1 MPDNK
6 QLCKV
11 CKARHLAPTGKK
23 CKRKIQEQNDELLRD
38 AAVTGPGS
46 TGGAGRRTAVA
57 DRNTSAAEERLGQVE
72 QQVVT
77 SVRSSTPSTS
87 ELSIDSFLES
97 IKSSKHK
104 KYQPVE
110 SSSSSDECDDPSL
123 EVLKSHR
130 LQEKVDKRIKELV
143 QSSHCQ
149 GKLKY
154 KSQRGG
160 DIDVQVKHK
169 VHWPTL
175 GGTARQRVSYDQ
187 QLSSQK
193 WSDKKTRPPASHH

>member
-11 CKARHLAPTGKK
+11 CKVRHLPPTGKK

-38 AAVTGPGS
+38 AAVAGP
-46 TGGAGRRTAVA
+46 V
-57 DRNTSAAEERLGQVE
+57 SAPQAAQVVQEDGQRLQTEILQQLKKMTERLDQVE
-72 QQVVT
+72 QQVAT

-87 ELSIDSFLES
+87 ELSTDSFLES
-97 IKSSKHK
+97 IKSSKRK

-110 SSSSSDECDDPSL
+110 SSCDDPSL
-123 EVLKSHR
+123 EVLKSHH

-149 GKLKY
+149 GKLNI
-154 KSQRGG
+154 SLRGVG
-160 DIDVQVKHK
+160 K
-169 VHWPTL
+169 
-175 GGTARQRVSYDQ
+175 
-187 QLSSQK
+187 
-193 WSDKKTRPPASHH
+193 